1 MFSQF
6 QTLNSL
12 VLACKWRPP
21 FKQGETLIGVPPP
34 AIFERIHGKLI
45 HIYFISQVLCIPL
58 LLFFKILS
66 CLSFLFIYFFF
77 RIKGDIPSFSIWGYF
92 PPAIPC
98 IPSFHHVV
106 GSPPKM
112 HDSVKRVNGR
122 RTANGGPEKI
132 MNK

>member
-1 MFSQF
+1 MYTIIIIF
-6 QTLNSL
+6 LNSKL
-12 VLACKWRPP
+12 FV
-21 FKQGETLIGVPPP
+21 
-34 AIFERIHGKLI
+34 IF
-45 HIYFISQVLCIPL
+45 IYF
-58 LLFFKILS
+58 
-66 CLSFLFIYFFF
+66 FFF